1 MTSTSPSKAIVPDVG
16 SSTPAMMLNRVLFP
30 QPLGPMIETNSPFA
44 TVRSIV
50 ASVSR
55 LWRPE
60 PNVFVTFCTSN
71 FGVSKLCSLF
81 EHVKGRNLVVEGYG
95 LNRLCF
101 WLALPL
107 PSAGI
112 IQIRFIGSVY
122 RPLRLPLSRMAPLAA
137 RSCCYVVG

>member
-1 MTSTSPSKAIVPDVG
+1 MMSDSPSMAIVTDVG
-16 SSTPAMMLNRVLFP
+16 SSTPAMMLKRVLFP

-71 FGVSKLCSLF
+71 FGVSMLCSLF
-81 EHVKGRNLVVEGYG
+81 EHVKGRNLAVEGCD

-112 IQIRFIGSVY
+112 IQIRFLQY
-122 RPLRLPLSRMAPLAA
+122 
-137 RSCCYVVG
+137 